1 VDSKRAL
8 SDADFGTPGRDNGRR
23 RDLGERGERLVDSG
37 TIDDDRLSG
46 LPWMRFRNSGVDNAR
61 ESRENLLTA
70 VREGKALVVEGE
82 TIGLDEDLDSAFMPV
97 TCFVK
102 DAIAR

>member
-1 VDSKRAL
+1 M
-8 SDADFGTPGRDNGRR
+8 
-23 RDLGERGERLVDSG
+23 GERGERLVDSG

>member
-1 VDSKRAL
+1 VL
-8 SDADFGTPGRDNGRR
+8 SDADFSTPSRGNGGR
-23 RDLGERGERLVDSG
+23 RDLDEYGERPVESG
-37 TIDDDRLSG
+37 VLDDDKLSG
-46 LPWMRFRNSGVDNAR
+46 LPWMRLRNSGVDNAR
-61 ESRENLLTA
+61 ESREKLPTA
-70 VREGKALVVEGE
+70 VGEGEALVVGE